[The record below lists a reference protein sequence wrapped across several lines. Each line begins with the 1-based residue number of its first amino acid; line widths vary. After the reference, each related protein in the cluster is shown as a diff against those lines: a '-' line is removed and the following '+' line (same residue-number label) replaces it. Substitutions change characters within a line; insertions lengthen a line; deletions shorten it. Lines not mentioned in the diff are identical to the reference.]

1 MLNYINKNGIKES
14 VRDYSEEELNKIGV
28 YGPFLKF
35 YNGNSTRCCVLGD
48 NSNLVI
54 NNKHVMPNTGK
65 LVSSTINNDISIDLR
80 PDTTYNF
87 ILYSESGKN
96 GQKATIE
103 LTQLFTFYGEKYYGN
118 YIYKKYPNGGAG
130 GAGVYLSLIDV
141 NNEQKYVAIGGGGG
155 GRGSDSKGLY
165 LGGPG
170 GRVTF
175 SINNIK
181 HLDFY
186 VLKGGAGGTSSKINY
201 DADPGA
207 GGGGGCGGNGGK
219 AGGGDSVRGGPGGN
233 GQTINGLVLGGDG
246 VEGSDGDSV
255 VEKRSIGQGHI
266 YYVDRTNGKLLDPKP
281 YQYGNFGSNFLD
293 PTNTF
298 SNIYSD
304 SAYCEISYI
313 Y

>member
-65 LVSSTINNDISIDLR
+65 FVSSTINNNISIDLR

-87 ILYSESGKN
+87 TLYSESGSD

-103 LTQLFTFYGEKYYGN
+103 LTDSFTTYGERYYGGFR
-118 YIYKKYPNGGAG
+118 YTKYPNGGAG

-155 GRGSDSKGLY
+155 GRGSNQRGLFR
-165 LGGPG
+165 GGLG

-181 HLDFY
+181 HLDFF
-186 VLKGGAGGTSSKINY
+186 VLKGGAGGTGSN
-201 DADPGA
+201 DADDPDPGA
-207 GGGGGCGGNGGK
+207 GGGGGCGGNGGRK
-219 AGGGDSVRGGPGGN
+219 GGGDSFRGGPGDN
-233 GQTINGLVLGGDG
+233 GQTINGLALGGNG
-246 VEGSDGDSV
+246 VNSTDGDSAV
-255 VEKRSIGQGHI
+255 FIGSAGGKR
-266 YYVDRTNGKLLDPKP
+266 YYKDETNGKLLGPES
-281 YQYGNFGSNFLD
+281 YQSGKFGSNFLD
-293 PTNTF
+293 SNTF

>member
-35 YNGNSTRCCVLGD
+35 YNGNGIRCCVLGGG

-54 NNKHVMPNTGK
+54 NNRHVMPNTGK
-65 LVSSTINNDISIDLR
+65 LVSSTINNNTSIDLR

-87 ILYSESGKN
+87 TLYSESGKD

-103 LTQLFTFYGEKYYGN
+103 LTNPFTFYGEKYYGN
-118 YIYKKYPNGGAG
+118 YIYTKYPNGGAG

-155 GRGSDSKGLY
+155 GRGSDHRGLFR
-165 LGGPG
+165 GGPG

-181 HLDFY
+181 HLDFF
-186 VLKGGAGGTSSKINY
+186 VLKGGAGGTGSGRDY
-201 DADPGA
+201 DPDSGA
-207 GGGGGCGGNGGK
+207 GGGGGCGGNGGR
-219 AGGGDSVRGGPGGN
+219 AGGGDTVRGGPGDN

-246 VEGSDGDSV
+246 IDGSEGYSV
-255 VEKRSIGQGHI
+255 VNSDYAGKNH
-266 YYVDRTNGKLLDPKP
+266 YYIDATNGKLLGPES
-281 YQYGNFGSNFLD
+281 YQSGKFGSNFLD
-293 PTNTF
+293 SNTF